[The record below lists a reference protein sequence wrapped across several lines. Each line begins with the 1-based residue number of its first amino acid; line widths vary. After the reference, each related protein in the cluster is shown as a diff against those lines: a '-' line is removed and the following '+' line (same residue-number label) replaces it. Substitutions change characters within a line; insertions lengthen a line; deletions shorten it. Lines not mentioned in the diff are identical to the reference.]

1 MNQDKRKAA
10 MQKRREYW
18 RRMVEEARR
27 SGQGIRPFCR
37 ERHVKEHLFYHWRGV
52 LAREECGG
60 VKSVGEPHFLLV
72 SPQSEALAESNR
84 ILELVM
90 ERGWR
95 LRIPPGADEFALR
108 TVLAALAAAR

>member
-1 MNQDKRKAA
+1 

-18 RRMVEEARR
+18 RRIVEEARR
-27 SGQGIRPFCR
+27 SGQGIRAFCR

-60 VKSVGEPHFLLV
+60 GKSVGEPHFLLV
-72 SPQSEALAESNR
+72 SPQTGALAESDR
-84 ILELVM
+84 MLELFI

-95 LRIPPGADEFALR
+95 LRIPSGADEFTLR

>member
-18 RRMVEEARR
+18 RRIVEEARR

-60 VKSVGEPHFLLV
+60 VKSVGESHFLLV
-72 SPQSEALAESNR
+72 SPQTEALAESDR
-84 ILELVM
+84 MLELVI

-95 LRIPPGADEFALR
+95 LRIPSGADEFTLR
-108 TVLAALAAAR
+108 TALAALAAAR

>member
-1 MNQDKRKAA
+1 
-10 MQKRREYW
+10 MQKRRAYW
-18 RRMVEEARR
+18 RRIVEEARR

-52 LAREECGG
+52 LAREACGG
-60 VKSVGEPHFLLV
+60 VKPVGEPHFLLV
-72 SPQSEALAESNR
+72 SPQTGALAESDR
-84 ILELVM
+84 MLELLI

-95 LRIPPGADEFALR
+95 LRIPSGADEFTLR

>member
-1 MNQDKRKAA
+1 

-18 RRMVEEARR
+18 RRIVEEARR

-52 LAREECGG
+52 LAREACGG
-60 VKSVGEPHFLLV
+60 VKPVGEPHFLLV
-72 SPQSEALAESNR
+72 SPQTGALAESDR
-84 ILELVM
+84 MLELLI

-95 LRIPPGADEFALR
+95 LRIPSGADEFTLR

>member
-10 MQKRREYW
+10 MRKRRAYW
-18 RRMVEEARR
+18 RGIVEEARR

-60 VKSVGEPHFLLV
+60 VKSVGEPRFLLV
-72 SPQSEALAESNR
+72 GPQAEALVESDR
-84 ILELVM
+84 ILELVI

-95 LRIPPGADEFALR
+95 LRIPSGADETTLR
-108 TVLAALAAAR
+108 GVLAALSAAR

>member
-1 MNQDKRKAA
+1 
-10 MQKRREYW
+10 MQKRRAYW
-18 RRMVEEARR
+18 RRIVEEARR

-60 VKSVGEPHFLLV
+60 VKPVGEPHFLLV
-72 SPQSEALAESNR
+72 SPQTGALAESDR
-84 ILELVM
+84 MLELLI

-95 LRIPPGADEFALR
+95 LRIPSGADETTLR
-108 TVLAALAAAR
+108 GVLAALAAAR

>member
-10 MQKRREYW
+10 MQKRRAYW
-18 RRMVEEARR
+18 RRIVEEARR

-52 LAREECGG
+52 LAREACGG
-60 VKSVGEPHFLLV
+60 VKPVGEPHFLLV
-72 SPQSEALAESNR
+72 SPQTGALAESDR
-84 ILELVM
+84 MLELLI

-95 LRIPPGADEFALR
+95 LRIPSGADEFTLR